1 MQIVDKDKF
10 YFLQKKKLIYCSN
23 CEHLD
28 DLRIGLH
35 IRKSII
41 KAAEEI
47 IEIGDLKKQKWE
59 KINLETNR
67 LEKLNFYLGLT
78 QEKLR
83 LPDNIFG
90 LIHSRSIFAR
100 MGLDTIQSSF
110 FVTMGFGKI
119 KPLPIVLELFPKLS
133 INIDFTIPVAG
144 LLLFETD
151 KEYKSANQNLEQLFP
166 LEYKF

>member
-10 YFLQKKKLIYCSN
+10 LFLQEKKLIYCSN

-35 IRKSII
+35 IRKNII
-41 KAAEEI
+41 KAPENI
-47 IEIGDLKKQKWE
+47 IELDEVKNQKWV
-59 KINLETNR
+59 KINLENKK
-67 LEKLNFYLGLT
+67 LERLNFYLGLT
-78 QEKLR
+78 KEKIR

-100 MGLDTIQSSF
+100 VGLDTIQSSF
-110 FVTMGFGKI
+110 FVTTGFGKI
-119 KPLPIVLELFPKLS
+119 KPLPLVLELFPKIS
-133 INIDFTIPVAG
+133 IKIDFTIPVAG

-151 KEYKSANQNLEQLFP
+151 KKYKGANQNLSELFP
-166 LEYKF
+166 IQYKF